1 MPHHHRSTRWVQIAT
16 VVVSLL
22 LPTAATMA
30 AKPALQACRVEGI
43 PNEVQ
48 CGTVQRPLDP
58 ARPNGPQIDV
68 HYLVVPAMARNKQPD
83 AVLLLAGGPG
93 QSAISVAP
101 SVMSRLGRLNNR
113 RDLVFIDQRGTG
125 QSAPLQCADE
135 SHLPIQEALDPAA
148 QLKRLR
154 QCKESLEK
162 LPYGDLRFYTTTLA
176 MQDLKRCV
184 CNRA

>member
-58 ARPNGPQIDV
+58 ARP
-68 HYLVVPAMARNKQPD
+68 
-83 AVLLLAGGPG
+83 
-93 QSAISVAP
+93 
-101 SVMSRLGRLNNR
+101 
-113 RDLVFIDQRGTG
+113 
-125 QSAPLQCADE
+125 
-135 SHLPIQEALDPAA
+135 
-148 QLKRLR
+148 
-154 QCKESLEK
+154 
-162 LPYGDLRFYTTTLA
+162 
-176 MQDLKRCV
+176 
-184 CNRA
+184 